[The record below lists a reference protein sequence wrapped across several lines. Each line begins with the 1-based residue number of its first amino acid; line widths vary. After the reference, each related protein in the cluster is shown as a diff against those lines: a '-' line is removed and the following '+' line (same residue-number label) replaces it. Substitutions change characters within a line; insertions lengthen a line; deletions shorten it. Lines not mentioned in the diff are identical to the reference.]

1 MELVQVT
8 REELL
13 DPEEYSDIVD
23 DVTSELETKYGTL
36 ASIVIPQPSQKGP
49 AADPSGVGL
58 VFVQFA
64 NLSNAVRLFTACL
77 PGPHPML
84 CSPVV
89 HCQLCCGML
98 FQHWCQRQSWDW

>member
-1 MELVQVT
+1 MQVT

-49 AADPSGVGL
+49 SSDPSGVGL

-64 NLSNAVRLFTACL
+64 NLSNAVSIFTACRSISRSL
-77 PGPHPML
+77 HWNL
-84 CSPVV
+84 CCPAVL
-89 HCQLCCGML
+89 CQLCCGML
-98 FQHWCQRQSWDW
+98 LHSSTGV